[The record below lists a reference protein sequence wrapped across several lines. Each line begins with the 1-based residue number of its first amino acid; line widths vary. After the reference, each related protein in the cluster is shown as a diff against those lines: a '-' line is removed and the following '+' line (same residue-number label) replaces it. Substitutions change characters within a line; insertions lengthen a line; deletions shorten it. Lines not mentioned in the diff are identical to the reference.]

1 MVSEEEG
8 VSPRKRRKI
17 GPPKAAPYVFR
28 SLFDQVPLNADNDD
42 DDVHITWVEYWNDN
56 LYIGTSAAEI
66 LHFVCLPPDPSDKS
80 NEPSFILASRLPIP
94 FSQTSSA
101 KLPGIQQI
109 VLLPTVNKA
118 CVLCNGTA
126 TFYMLPELSPAFGNT
141 KVSSCRWIGGLDL
154 NAAEEFESPVVMIAA
169 SNRIMLVRIGDD
181 ARRIRNI
188 EFPGCL
194 VASRRGPIA
203 CAADTH
209 AYSLLDVENQQKIQL
224 FPVSFSS
231 EMSEAGQME
240 ARSPSSPFAS
250 SPVAENHAHDRS
262 FGPNTFAGML
272 QPKSQPTP
280 HDRSTSVTPELSPVS
295 GTPRRSISKDRAES
309 ASPRISPAHSARDSQ
324 PSPDDRKPLPAVPK
338 QPPTQL
344 KPHVLSPT
352 PSEFLL
358 VRGTDATEPG
368 VGMFVNVDGDVVRGT
383 ITFHKYPESIVIDK
397 GDENHMIPSPENTH
411 EELLLAV
418 IESETDGQPRKFLEV
433 QLWDVDPAEAEDHK
447 TWVEIPSTHDT
458 QPTPVGLCHTLSP
471 SKLEISELGDLLRM
485 VRLKT
490 PLLSPHVPAHDPRTQ
505 ASIEQL
511 QKEKELSEAQVTDS
525 DGSKKGEHG
534 WEVERNAEEAR
545 FARELGQTQS
555 SMVMWNG
562 NQIWRVVR
570 NPLTTQLNDALQ
582 NAQEAGTGDSRAFNR
597 NAIADIIH
605 HVQTTEPKS
614 ESEFLGL
621 NYVKQKASL
630 LLFADLVFMDPAVRK
645 TTIIDDTER
654 ALIVGNLD
662 PRIALL
668 LVPLLRREV
677 LQGPQGIWVHAG
689 LAEITEAYVQQLE
702 KTTDSSISDSAVLD
716 MLKRFLF
723 SWQQKRGYG
732 SITDETYVF
741 DSVDAAILHL
751 ILEQDA
757 QMSAEQ
763 RSHSSIRAEL
773 NRLVD
778 NWKGNFDRAVALL
791 ESYRRLFVLSRLYQS
806 QKMSRNVLKTWR
818 RIIEGEEDRG
828 GEVTIAG
835 TEAQMR
841 RYLVKIKDVQ
851 LVEEY
856 GAWLAQRN
864 PTLGIQVFSD
874 GTSRV
879 KLETLD
885 VVRLLKEHAPNAV
898 QAYLE
903 HLVFVRNHTQYA
915 DDLLSYYLDT
925 VLSVLESSPEARASL
940 AESYSTYRAL
950 QPPKPTY
957 MNFITENTPAE
968 PWWQSRLRLLQLL
981 GGGSGGHFSS
991 LPSRNLT
998 YSIPAVLARI
1008 EPFQKELVSES
1019 VILDGLQGRHR
1030 EALHLLT
1037 HGLGDYDSAV
1047 RYCLFGGPRST
1058 SSTGALA
1065 EFADRTLQSELFR
1078 YLLDEFLH
1086 IQDPSER
1093 IERTSDLLGRFAAWF
1108 DVGEV
1113 LRVVPDDWSV
1123 DILSGFLGHV
1133 FRVLISE
1140 GREVRI
1146 ERALSA
1152 GLNLRIGTE
1161 YIAGVEKVGGWVE
1174 DEGGLRR
1181 LKEGAAKAEEAKD
1194 LGSDFGDMVG
1204 ADAAT

>member
-17 GPPKAAPYVFR
+17 SPPKAAPYVFR

-42 DDVHITWVEYWNDN
+42 DDAHITWVEYWNDN

-66 LHFVCLPPDPSDKS
+66 LHFVCLPPDPSDQS

-94 FSQTSSA
+94 FSHSTSP
-101 KLPGIQQI
+101 LPGIQQI
-109 VLLPTVNKA
+109 VLMPTVNKA

-141 KVSSCRWIGGLDL
+141 KVTNCRWIGGLDL
-154 NAAEEFESPVVMIAA
+154 NASTDEPENPVIMISAQ
-169 SNRIMLVRIGDD
+169 NRMMLVRIGDD
-181 ARRIRNI
+181 ARRVRNI
-188 EFPGCL
+188 EFPGSL
-194 VASRRGPIA
+194 VAARRDAIA
-203 CAADTH
+203 CAADSH

-224 FPVSFSS
+224 FPISFSS
-231 EMSEAGQME
+231 EAFEASPAE
-240 ARSPSSPFAS
+240 ERSPSSPFAS
-250 SPVAENHAHDRS
+250 SPSEGHAHDRHTL
-262 FGPNTFAGML
+262 GGML
-272 QPKSQPTP
+272 QPNLQSHP
-280 HDRSTSVTPELSPVS
+280 HDRSSSATPELSPVS
-295 GTPRRSISKDRAES
+295 GTPRRSISQERAGS
-309 ASPRISPAHSARDSQ
+309 ASPRVSPIHSTRDSQ
-324 PSPDDRKPLPAVPK
+324 PSPDDRKPLPPVPK
-338 QPPTQL
+338 QPLGQL

-383 ITFHKYPESIVIDK
+383 ITFHKYPESLVIDK
-397 GDENHMIPSPENTH
+397 GDENSMIPSPENTR

-418 IESETDGQPRKFLEV
+418 IESEKDGQTRKFLEV
-433 QLWDVDPAEAEDHK
+433 QLWDVDPGEAEDHK
-447 TWVEIPSTHDT
+447 SWVEIPSTQST
-458 QPTPVGLCHTLSP
+458 QVGLSHTLSP
-471 SKLEISELGDLLRM
+471 SKLEISELGGLLQM
-485 VRLKT
+485 VRLNI
-490 PLLSPHVPAHDPRTQ
+490 PSSPNVPVADETQ
-505 ASIEQL
+505 ASAEKPQE
-511 QKEKELSEAQVTDS
+511 EKESSSSEAQEPTES
-525 DGSKKGEHG
+525 EGSKDDG
-534 WEVERNAEEAR
+534 WEAERNAEEAK
-545 FARELGQTQS
+545 FARDLGKTQS
-555 SMVMWNG
+555 SLVMWNG

-582 NAQEAGTGDSRAFNR
+582 GAQEVEADRR
-597 NAIADIIH
+597 VLDRDAIAGIID
-605 HVQTTEPKS
+605 HVQAAEPKS

-621 NYVKQKASL
+621 NYLKQKASL
-630 LLFADLVFMDPAVRK
+630 LLFADLLSMDPAAR
-645 TTIIDDTER
+645 TTATIDDTER
-654 ALIVGNLD
+654 ALIIGNLD

-668 LVPLLRREV
+668 LVPLLRGEV
-677 LQGPQGIWVHAG
+677 LQGPQAIWVHAG
-689 LAEITEAYVQQLE
+689 LADIAGTYAQQLE
-702 KTTDSSISDSAVLD
+702 KTETGASDNAVLD
-716 MLKRFLF
+716 MVKRFLF

-741 DSVDAAILHL
+741 DSVDAALLHL
-751 ILEQDA
+751 LLEQDA
-757 QMSAEQ
+757 RTTDQ
-763 RSHSSIRAEL
+763 RARSQVRMEL

-778 NWKGNFDRAVALL
+778 SWKGSFDRAVALL
-791 ESYRRLFVLSRLYQS
+791 ESYRRLFVLSRIYQS

-818 RIIEGEEDRG
+818 RIIEGEEDLG
-828 GEVTIAG
+828 GEVTVGG

-841 RYLVKIKDVQ
+841 RYLVKIKDAQ

-864 PTLGIQVFSD
+864 PNLGIQVFSD

-879 KLETLD
+879 KLETAA
-885 VVRLLKEHAPNAV
+885 VVALLKERAPNAV
-898 QAYLE
+898 QVYLE
-903 HLVFVRNHTQYA
+903 HLVFVRNYTQYA
-915 DDLLSYYLDT
+915 DDLLSYYLDS
-925 VLSVLESSPEARASL
+925 VLSVLESSPDARASL

-957 MNFITENTPAE
+957 MNFITENTPSE

-981 GGGSGGHFSS
+981 SGGSGSHFSS
-991 LPSRNLT
+991 LPTRNLT
-998 YSIPAVLARI
+998 YSIPAILARI
-1008 EPFQKELVSES
+1008 EPFQNELVSES

-1030 EALHLLT
+1030 QALHLLT

-1078 YLLDEFLH
+1078 YLLDEFLQ

-1093 IERTSDLLGRFAAWF
+1093 IERTSDLLGRFASWF

-1113 LRVVPDDWSV
+1113 LRVVPDEWSV
-1123 DILSGFLGHV
+1123 DILSGFFAHV
-1133 FRVLISE
+1133 FRVLVSE

-1152 GLNLRIGTE
+1152 GLNLRVGTE
-1161 YIAGVEKVGGWVE
+1161 YINGVEKVGGWVE

-1181 LKEGAAKAEEAKD
+1181 LKGGGGGERKPPAAPREQD
-1194 LGSDFGDMVG
+1194 GSDFGEMVTG
-1204 ADAAT
+1204 N